1 MENDSNENK
10 NLKASD
16 RYGLTLTTISFLL
29 PTAIFLAL
37 GTIMLVSY
45 IQGLGTA
52 SSKTYDL
59 VTVILLYVIGALFA
73 FIDIFMVFSSVKRW
87 EGEDGE
93 IDLARVYQ
101 SEYGVVGI
109 SFFNSK
115 GQMMTGRAQGFFLIF
130 YNTGLFRR
138 GQRVFIYSSKKNIP
152 VLLTAKGVKRMIGI
166 ESDVEE
172 QDQFTRIKAKRM
184 VGYYWSNFLTS
195 LYFAFILLI
204 GLALTIFASITKET
218 GTNIIS
224 LLILGIFIS
233 VAAIG
238 YIIFGLIISK
248 NSIDKLFKKKGKVV
262 KMKLTPNLEKKQI
275 DGTYIDSEG
284 KSSTY
289 PLIGTFTKKYIRSLQ
304 FDKDYP
310 VYLNDD
316 KEAILLTDEKK

>member
-1 MENDSNENK
+1 
-10 NLKASD
+10 
-16 RYGLTLTTISFLL
+16 
-29 PTAIFLAL
+29 
-37 GTIMLVSY
+37 
-45 IQGLGTA
+45 
-52 SSKTYDL
+52 
-59 VTVILLYVIGALFA
+59 
-73 FIDIFMVFSSVKRW
+73 
-87 EGEDGE
+87 
-93 IDLARVYQ
+93 
-101 SEYGVVGI
+101 
-109 SFFNSK
+109 
-115 GQMMTGRAQGFFLIF
+115 
-130 YNTGLFRR
+130 
-138 GQRVFIYSSKKNIP
+138 
-152 VLLTAKGVKRMIGI
+152 MIGI